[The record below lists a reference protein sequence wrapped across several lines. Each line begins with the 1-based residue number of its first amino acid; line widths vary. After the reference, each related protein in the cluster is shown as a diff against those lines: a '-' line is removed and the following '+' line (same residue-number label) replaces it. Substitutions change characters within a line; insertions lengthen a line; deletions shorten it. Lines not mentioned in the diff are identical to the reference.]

1 MEWIA
6 YKLKIK
12 IQYEKPV
19 ADEYF
24 QLKCL
29 PRIDETQ
36 RITELKEEILP
47 EDCMVKKRMDDAKN
61 QYVLGY
67 MAKPHREFSYEAEG
81 TVQVQKY
88 NRKPENHE
96 MLYRIS
102 SPYTEVGQNLGE
114 WYGELNLPEGEVRG
128 PCALDC
134 RFCETETEKKRRGGK
149 RRSSDC
155 RSGGRP
161 WLRKQPR
168 FCPDHAGPLPYG
180 RNHGEICDGY
190 PSGEDKPPLLGGSPG
205 RGRDLLRH
213 GSGVWHSC
221 DGELCSVLPGG
232 GTRKSAVFS

>member
-67 MAKPHREFSYEAEG
+67 MAKPHREFSYGAEG

-114 WYGELNLPEGEVRG
+114 WYGELNLPEGEVR
-128 PCALDC
+128 
-134 RFCETETEKKRRGGK
+134 ETEKKRRGGK

-180 RNHGEICDGY
+180 RHHGEICDGY

-205 RGRDLLRH
+205 RGRDFLRH

-221 DGELCSVLPGG
+221 DGELCSVLPGAG
-232 GTRKSAVFS
+232 RERVQSSREWQR